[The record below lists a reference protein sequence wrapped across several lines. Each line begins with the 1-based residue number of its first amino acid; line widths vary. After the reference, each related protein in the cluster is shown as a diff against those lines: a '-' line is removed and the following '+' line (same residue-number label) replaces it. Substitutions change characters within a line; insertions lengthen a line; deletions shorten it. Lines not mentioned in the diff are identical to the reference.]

1 MNQTQ
6 THVRNC
12 LAAVDSVVL
21 GKAQVTRLAFA
32 TLLARGSILIEDRPG
47 IGKTTLA
54 KALASVL
61 GLSFQR
67 IQCTNDLLPMDILG
81 RLDYT
86 HSASPGLIKGPIFAS
101 IVLLDELNRAP
112 PRTQSAFLQAME
124 EGEVT
129 LEGQTFALPK
139 PQMFIATQNPSDQI
153 GTTLLPESELD
164 RFTIRISLGFPDPA
178 SEKVIL
184 KFGQQDKL
192 SILQKTLEQSE
203 LLELQEAVAKITVS
217 DSILELV
224 VRFLNYSRSKGAYLS
239 PRAGKDLVRVSQAI
253 AFLNHQQNVLP
264 EDVKSSMKAV
274 IEHRV
279 RDCDAL
285 ISGFSFQA

>member
-86 HSASPGLIKGPIFAS
+86 HSASPGLIKGPIFAGNGGRRGHLGRS
-101 IVLLDELNRAP
+101 DLCA
-112 PRTQSAFLQAME
+112 S
-124 EGEVT
+124 
-129 LEGQTFALPK
+129 QTANVYRDPK
-139 PQMFIATQNPSDQI
+139 P
-153 GTTLLPESELD
+153 
-164 RFTIRISLGFPDPA
+164 
-178 SEKVIL
+178 K
-184 KFGQQDKL
+184 
-192 SILQKTLEQSE
+192 
-203 LLELQEAVAKITVS
+203 
-217 DSILELV
+217 
-224 VRFLNYSRSKGAYLS
+224 
-239 PRAGKDLVRVSQAI
+239 
-253 AFLNHQQNVLP
+253 
-264 EDVKSSMKAV
+264 
-274 IEHRV
+274 
-279 RDCDAL
+279 
-285 ISGFSFQA
+285 